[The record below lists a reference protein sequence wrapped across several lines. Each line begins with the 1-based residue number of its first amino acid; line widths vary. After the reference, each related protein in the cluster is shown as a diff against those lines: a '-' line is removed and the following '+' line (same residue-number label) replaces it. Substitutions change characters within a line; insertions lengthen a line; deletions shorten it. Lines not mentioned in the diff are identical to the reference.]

1 MAKTGSS
8 KQKKMNARV
17 DFTPMVDMIMLL
29 VTFFML
35 CTTLIK
41 PQTMEIAMPSDV
53 ESDEQ
58 NQTQVE
64 AKKAIT
70 VLLGPENTI
79 YYCIGNPATD
89 PFKETTYGKDGIR
102 AVLQKQNATAL
113 AEVQKLKEKFA
124 LEQSSD
130 PETFRKNKEAFQAA
144 LKEIKEGKETPNVI
158 IRPSDESTYDNLMS
172 ILDEMQI
179 CSIGK
184 YMIDKFTET
193 EQGYID
199 AVKNGGGAAQ

>member
-1 MAKTGSS
+1 MAKTGNS

-53 ESDEQ
+53 ETDAQ
-58 NQTQVE
+58 NQTQV
-64 AKKAIT
+64 AANKAIT
-70 VLLGPENTI
+70 VLLGGDNTL
-79 YYCIGNPATD
+79 YYCIGNPTEA
-89 PFKETTYGKDGIR
+89 PFKKTTYGKDGIR
-102 AVLQKQNATAL
+102 QVLMKQNAEAL
-113 AEVQKLKEKFA
+113 KKVQELKDKFA

-130 PETFRKNKEAFQAA
+130 PETFKKNKEAFQAA
-144 LKEIKEGKETPNVI
+144 LKEIKEGKETPSVI
-158 IRPSDESTYDNLMS
+158 IRPSDAATYDNLMS

-184 YMIDKFTET
+184 YVIDKFTPT

-199 AVKNGGGAAQ
+199 TVEGGGAAAQ